1 MLPGKHYTPD
11 DVLAILRRRFW
22 LVIVP
27 CAVAAAVTALLA
39 RRLPDRYR
47 SEAVVL
53 VVPQQVPEM
62 YVRSGTPRIEDRV
75 QVIAQEL
82 LSRARLERIIDDFGL
97 YRHSSDTPVPTSA
110 VDRMRDDISIS
121 AVRGNTFRVAYV
133 GPDANVVQQVTTA
146 IASLFIEENLRGRSV
161 LVEGTS
167 EFLQQQLD
175 EARRRLVA
183 QEKKLE
189 EYRMRNSGHLPSQLT
204 ANLQAL
210 QGAQAQLQTATEAV
224 SHDRDQLL
232 ILQGQLADL
241 QAAVDEP
248 PVPAETSTTGGTTAE
263 RLATAR
269 NQLAALSTRYKPTYP
284 EIPRT
289 QRLIRDLEAQLE
301 AENASAAAAG
311 AVDSSIRA
319 VSAGALREQTRSKR
333 IKELQVQLDQLHARI
348 AENEESEKRLRAQA
362 AEYQQRI
369 DQVPARE
376 SEMTELTRDY
386 GTLQTVYT
394 NLLSKKEESNIAA
407 NLERRQ
413 EGEQFRLLD
422 PAIPAQRPFAPNRI
436 AITAYGAA
444 AGLAIGV
451 GLIVLLEFWDTS
463 FKTDAEVASLL
474 ALPVLSVVPLM
485 LSAAERRHSRWRRR
499 MFDVGLGGAVGLCAV
514 VVIYTLAR

>member
-1 MLPGKHYTPD
+1 
-11 DVLAILRRRFW
+11 
-22 LVIVP
+22 
-27 CAVAAAVTALLA
+27 
-39 RRLPDRYR
+39 
-47 SEAVVL
+47 
-53 VVPQQVPEM
+53 
-62 YVRSGTPRIEDRV
+62 
-75 QVIAQEL
+75 
-82 LSRARLERIIDDFGL
+82 
-97 YRHSSDTPVPTSA
+97 
-110 VDRMRDDISIS
+110 
-121 AVRGNTFRVAYV
+121 
-133 GPDANVVQQVTTA
+133 
-146 IASLFIEENLRGRSV
+146 
-161 LVEGTS
+161 
-167 EFLQQQLD
+167 
-175 EARRRLVA
+175 
-183 QEKKLE
+183 
-189 EYRMRNSGHLPSQLT
+189 
-204 ANLQAL
+204 
-210 QGAQAQLQTATEAV
+210 
-224 SHDRDQLL
+224 
-232 ILQGQLADL
+232 
-241 QAAVDEP
+241 
-248 PVPAETSTTGGTTAE
+248 
-263 RLATAR
+263 
-269 NQLAALSTRYKPTYP
+269 
-284 EIPRT
+284 
-289 QRLIRDLEAQLE
+289 
-301 AENASAAAAG
+301 
-311 AVDSSIRA
+311 
-319 VSAGALREQTRSKR
+319 LREQTRSKR
-333 IKELQVQLDQLHARI
+333 IKELQAQLDQLHARI